1 MDLSGQ
7 NDISI
12 VLKGIK
18 IITVCVLIIFM
29 VILPNKKTYAN
40 INKCK
45 LEDINLEDINI
56 AINEKNIN
64 KEKIKYESKIDE
76 KSSAAKVFSSSVNN
90 IFNINLKG
98 HSIRL
103 FDNTV
108 SLFSLIEDKYTLLEE
123 ICNSYVS
130 ELGLDSKNIIQI
142 EVLGVINSN
151 LDKERVTTLKSSGE
165 ISHEVYNAT
174 VINDSLE
181 GLKLKINLTETSTVE
196 PKVVIEKCDDLFIGE
211 STTIEGIEGKS
222 TFNKEITYD
231 GFSKVEENIIDEKI
245 IEPSVDTIVKVGT
258 KDPYYSEVA
267 FLSRP
272 TKGGYLSSLFGEV
285 RATSVHKGIDIAK
298 NLGESVNA
306 ALDGKVIKAGYNSG
320 GYGNLI
326 VLEHENNMK
335 TYYAHLND
343 IYVNQGDI
351 IKNGD
356 IIGSIGN
363 TGNSTG
369 PHLHFE
375 LRVNDKAVDPIKY
388 IKQ

>member
-12 VLKGIK
+12 VLKGVK
-18 IITVCVLIIFM
+18 ITTVFVLIVFM
-29 VILPNKKTYAN
+29 FIVPNKKTYAN

-45 LEDINLEDINI
+45 LEDINITM
-56 AINEKNIN
+56 NEKNIN
-64 KEKIKYESKIDE
+64 KEKMKYENKIDE
-76 KSSAAKVFSSSVNN
+76 KSSTAKVFSSSVNN

-103 FDNTV
+103 LDNTV
-108 SLFSLIEDKYTLLEE
+108 SIFSLIEDKYTLLEQ
-123 ICNSYVS
+123 ICNSYAN
-130 ELGLDSKNIIQI
+130 ELGLDVKNIIEI
-142 EVLGVINSN
+142 EVLGAINYN
-151 LDKERVTTLKSSGE
+151 LDKERVITLKSSGE
-165 ISHEVYNAT
+165 ISDEVYSAT
-174 VINDSLE
+174 VITDNLQ
-181 GLKLKINLTETSTVE
+181 GLKLKVCLTETLTVE
-196 PKVVIEKCDDLFIGE
+196 PKVVVEKCDDLFMGQ

-222 TFNKEITYD
+222 IFSKEITYD
-231 GFSKVEENIIDEKI
+231 GLNKLEEKIIDEKT
-245 IEPSVDTIVKVGT
+245 IEPSVDTIVKIGT
-258 KDPYYSEVA
+258 KNPYYAGVA
-267 FLSRP
+267 FLSSP

-285 RATSVHKGIDIAK
+285 RSTSVHKGIDIAK

-326 VLEHENNMK
+326 VIEHENNMK

-343 IYVNQGDI
+343 IYVKQGDV
-351 IKNGD
+351 IKKGN
-356 IIGSIGN
+356 IIGSVGN

-375 LRVNDKAVDPIKY
+375 LRVNNTPVDPIKY
-388 IKQ
+388 IEQ

>member
-7 NDISI
+7 NHISI
-12 VLKGIK
+12 VLKGVK
-18 IITVCVLIIFM
+18 IITVFVLIIF
-29 VILPNKKTYAN
+29 VFIVPNKKTYAN

-45 LEDINLEDINI
+45 LEE
-56 AINEKNIN
+56 
-64 KEKIKYESKIDE
+64 YESKIDE
-76 KSSAAKVFSSSVNN
+76 KSSATKVFSSSVNN

-98 HSIRL
+98 QSIKL

-108 SLFSLIEDKYTLLEE
+108 SLFSSIEDKYTLLEQ
-123 ICNSYVS
+123 ICNSYVN
-130 ELGLDSKNIIQI
+130 ELGLDPKNIIEI

-151 LDKERVTTLKSSGE
+151 LDKERVTALRSSGE
-165 ISHEVYNAT
+165 FSDEVYNAT
-174 VINDSLE
+174 VINDNLE
-181 GLKLKINLTETSTVE
+181 VLKLKVNLTETSNVE
-196 PKVVIEKCDDLFIGE
+196 PKIVVEKCDDLFMGE

-222 TFNKEITYD
+222 VLNKEITYD
-231 GFSKVEENIIDEKI
+231 GLIKVEEKIIDENI
-245 IEPSVDTIVKVGT
+245 IEPSVDTIVKIGT
-258 KDPYYSEVA
+258 KNPYYSGVA

-343 IYVNQGDI
+343 IYVNQGDV
-351 IKNGD
+351 IKKGD

-375 LRVNDKAVDPIKY
+375 LRVNNEPVDPIKY
-388 IKQ
+388 IEQ